1 MLPSSPEMNKMLELV
16 QNDDYN
22 GIENY
27 TFSMLEEVSDENL
40 FLHRWVNDGR
50 REAIRFGLSVLY
62 CDPSNVTDVSNIL
75 SFLNSAHEFIE
86 FLLAVETNFGLEGWA
101 NIFNSVAKTHYI
113 DSVLDFSIMEFFEQ
127 TISSIAPRD
136 NLSSDMSLT
145 DFMDDDNIF
154 AVVDIPDVENAWK
167 DMLSS
172 ADNMFG
178 DDFEKN
184 WE

>member
-86 FLLAVETNFGLEGWA
+86 F
-101 NIFNSVAKTHYI
+101 
-113 DSVLDFSIMEFFEQ
+113 
-127 TISSIAPRD
+127 
-136 NLSSDMSLT
+136 
-145 DFMDDDNIF
+145 
-154 AVVDIPDVENAWK
+154 
-167 DMLSS
+167 
-172 ADNMFG
+172 
-178 DDFEKN
+178 
-184 WE
+184 